1 MAWIPT
7 LFLLSDMSRIRRKF
21 RRYHRPN
28 PRLNQR
34 NRLCRSHLTQYL
46 PSRFLMHIGHRY
58 QVSNHYRHRCPL
70 RSHGIHLRLYQ

>member
-1 MAWIPT
+1 MSSVKSLQPSASQSVYGLDSH

-46 PSRFLMHIGHRY
+46 PSRSLMHIGHRY
-58 QVSNHYRHRCPL
+58 QV
-70 RSHGIHLRLYQ
+70 